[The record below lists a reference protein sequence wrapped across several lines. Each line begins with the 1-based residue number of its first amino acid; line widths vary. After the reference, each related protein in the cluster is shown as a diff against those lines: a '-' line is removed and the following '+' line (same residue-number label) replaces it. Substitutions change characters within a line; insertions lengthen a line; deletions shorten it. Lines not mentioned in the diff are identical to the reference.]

1 MSVHYPM
8 ISIFLYTHFYIYNT
22 KLELCS
28 MATSG
33 RVTAAFSMVSLSE
46 AFTGVHGGYNTES
59 KMADR
64 TVSAV
69 YESHGFLLCIISGIS
84 CQRIYPLEHSDS
96 TSSALELRGK

>member
-8 ISIFLYTHFYIYNT
+8 ISIFLYTLFYNYNT

-28 MATSG
+28 VATSG
-33 RVTAAFSMVSLSE
+33 RVTVALSRVSLSE
-46 AFTGVHGGYNTES
+46 AFTGVHGGYDTGY

-69 YESHGFLLCIISGIS
+69 YDSYGSLLCIISRIS
-84 CQRIYPLEHSDS
+84 CQRIYSLEHSNS
-96 TSSALELRGK
+96 TSSALDFRGK